1 VTRRRPPPAD
11 PGTAGGYHRAVTDS
25 VLLVL
30 PDRDDAER
38 IAAQLRDAGYLPAL
52 VHRDMLLGEDDA
64 EDVDWVVELTTG
76 PGGTPVGDTLAT
88 LRELADSHDGFVTS

>member
-1 VTRRRPPPAD
+1 
-11 PGTAGGYHRAVTDS
+11 
-25 VLLVL
+25 
-30 PDRDDAER
+30 
-38 IAAQLRDAGYLPAL
+38 
-52 VHRDMLLGEDDA
+52 MLLGEDDA

>member
-1 VTRRRPPPAD
+1 M
-11 PGTAGGYHRAVTDS
+11 TDS

-30 PDRDDAER
+30 PDRDHADR
-38 IAAQLRDAGYLPAL
+38 IAAQLRDAGYRPAS

-76 PGGTPVGDTLAT
+76 PGGAPAGDTLAA
-88 LRELADSHDGFVTS
+88 LRELADDHDGFVTS

>member
-1 VTRRRPPPAD
+1 
-11 PGTAGGYHRAVTDS
+11 VTDS

-30 PDRDDAER
+30 PDRDDAEQ

>member
-1 VTRRRPPPAD
+1 MAD
-11 PGTAGGYHRAVTDS
+11 T

-38 IAAQLRDAGYLPAL
+38 LAAALRTAGYAPAQ

-64 EDVDWVVELTTG
+64 EDVDWVIELVTG
-76 PGGTPVGDTLAT
+76 PDGAPASAT
-88 LRELADSHDGFVTS
+88 LPALRDLADEYDGFVTA